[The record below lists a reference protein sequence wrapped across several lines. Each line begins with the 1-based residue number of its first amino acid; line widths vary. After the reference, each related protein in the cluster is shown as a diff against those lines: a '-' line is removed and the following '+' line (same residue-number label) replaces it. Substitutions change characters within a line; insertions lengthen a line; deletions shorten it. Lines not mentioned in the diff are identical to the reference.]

1 MAESKRI
8 LTIEDDPTIRA
19 NIVAYLEDSGY
30 EMLEAEDGLRG
41 LEQFRENQP
50 DLVLCDLR
58 MPKMDGLDVLREIT
72 QASSDTPVI
81 VVSGAGMI
89 GDAIQAL
96 KRGAWDY
103 LTKPIPDMEILEVA
117 VNKALERS
125 RLVRENRAY
134 QVELEQVNLE
144 LSDALD
150 QLQANQQAGREVQTR
165 LLPRDNQVLGGFVFR
180 HRLYPAMHLSGD
192 FVDYFSIDKD
202 HIGFYMVDVSGH
214 DTGSA
219 FVTVIVKTLMS
230 QMRDALKE
238 GDETI
243 LIPNRTLQRLNDE
256 LFRQDLDKYITM
268 FYAVMDV
275 AGSRMIASNGGHY
288 PHPFLYDGSR
298 IQQISIKGRPVGLFD
313 EVRFINDEIR
323 LPANFLLLL
332 MSDGIFELMPDRSN
346 RACYEHLLANVNST
360 DMSLE
365 ELTKVIGLK
374 DTSQLLDDVTM
385 LAITRWS
392 TDDQK

>member
-30 EMLEAEDGLRG
+30 EMLEAADGLQG

-72 QASSDTPVI
+72 QTSSDTPVI

-103 LTKPIPDMEILEVA
+103 LTKPIPDMQILEVA
-117 VNKALERS
+117 VNKALDRS

-134 QVELEQVNLE
+134 QAELEQLNQD
-144 LSDALD
+144 LSDAVD
-150 QLQANQQAGREVQTR
+150 QLKANQRAGREVQSK
-165 LLPRDNQVLGGFVFR
+165 LLPLENQVLGDFVFR
-180 HRLYPAMHLSGD
+180 HRLFPAMHLSGD
-192 FVDYFSIDKD
+192 FVDYFFIDSD
-202 HIGFYMVDVSGH
+202 HVGFYMVDVSGH
-214 DTGSA
+214 DAGSA
-219 FVTVIVKTLMS
+219 FVTVIVRTLMS
-230 QMRDALKE
+230 QMCDALKD

-243 LIPNRTLQRLNDE
+243 LMPNQTLQRLNDE
-256 LFRQDLDKYITM
+256 LFLQDLDKYITM
-268 FYAVMDV
+268 FYGVIDL
-275 AGSRMIASNGGHY
+275 AGNRLVTSNGGHY
-288 PHPFLYDGSR
+288 PHPFLYDGSQL
-298 IQQISIKGRPVGLFD
+298 QQISTKGRPVGLFD
-313 EVRFINDEIR
+313 EVRYINSEIR
-323 LPANFLLLL
+323 LPQDFLLLL
-332 MSDGIFELMPDRSN
+332 MSDGIFELMPEKSTK
-346 RACYEHLLANVNST
+346 ACYEHLLSNVNST

-365 ELTKVIGLK
+365 ELIKVIGLG
-374 DTSQLLDDVTM
+374 DAAQLLDDVAM
-385 LAITRWS
+385 LAITRRS
-392 TDDQK
+392 TNVQ